1 MAFASS
7 TLAQRQAVRDAAVEL
22 DKAVTLAHDT
32 GPLLV
37 LGPTV
42 DKAGETLVSAL
53 AATGSATPDNQV
65 IVSND
70 ATGKVT
76 NNTGKQNITGTLQV
90 KDGALKQVVLPAA
103 TTMVSNTDAV
113 TIADSANNKTVA
125 GSAVV
130 ADGAVSCVAAPATAA
145 IVTNGQALIGVAP
158 TGTFA
163 NTVTFAVANGV
174 ITGITLS

>member
-37 LGPTV
+37 LGPAV

-65 IVSND
+65 IVSD
-70 ATGKVT
+70 GATGKVT
-76 NNTGKQNITGTLQV
+76 NSTGKQNITGTLQV
-90 KDGALKQVVLPAA
+90 RDGALKQVVLPAA
-103 TTMVSNTDAV
+103 TTMVSNTAEV
-113 TIADSANNKTVA
+113 TIANSANNKTVT
-125 GSAVV
+125 GSAAV
-130 ADGAVSCVAAPATAA
+130 ANGAVSCVAAPATAA
-145 IVTNGQALIGVAP
+145 IVTNGQALTGVAP

-163 NTVTFAVANGV
+163 DTVTFAVANGV
-174 ITGITLS
+174 ITGIALS

>member
-32 GPLLV
+32 GPLLA
-37 LGPTV
+37 LGPAV
-42 DKAGETLVSAL
+42 DAAGETLVSAL

-65 IVSND
+65 IVSNG

-76 NNTGKQNITGTLQV
+76 NSTGKQNITGTLQV

-103 TTMVSNTDAV
+103 TTMVSNTAAV
-113 TIADSANNKTVA
+113 TIADSANNKTVT

-130 ADGAVSCVAAPATAA
+130 ANGAVSCVAAPATAA
-145 IVTNGQALIGVAP
+145 IVTNDQALTGVTP
-158 TGTFA
+158 TGTFT
-163 NTVTFAVANGV
+163 NTVTFAVTDGV

>member
-7 TLAQRQAVRDAAVEL
+7 TLAQRQAVRDAVVEL

-37 LGPTV
+37 LGPAV

-65 IVSND
+65 IVSD
-70 ATGKVT
+70 GATGKVT
-76 NNTGKQNITGTLQV
+76 NSTGKRNITSTLQV
-90 KDGALKQVVLPAA
+90 KGGALKQVVLPAT
-103 TTMVSNTDAV
+103 TTMVSNTDVV
-113 TIADSANNKTVA
+113 TIADSANNKTVI

-130 ADGAVSCVAAPATAA
+130 ADGAVSRVAAPASAA
-145 IVTNGQALIGVAP
+145 IVTDGQALTGVTP
-158 TGTFA
+158 TGVFT
-163 NTVTFAVANGV
+163 NTVTFAVTGGV

>member
-32 GPLLV
+32 GPLSA
-37 LGPTV
+37 LGAAV
-42 DKAGETLVSAL
+42 DTAGEALVSAL
-53 AATGSATPDNQV
+53 AGTGSAIPDTQV
-65 IVSND
+65 IVSD
-70 ATGKVT
+70 GATGKVT
-76 NNTGKQNITGTLQV
+76 NSSGAQNITGTLQV
-90 KDGALKQVVLPAA
+90 RGGVLKQVVLPAT
-103 TTMVSNTDAV
+103 TTMVSNNGAV
-113 TIADSANNKTVA
+113 TIANSANGETVE

-130 ADGAVSCVAAPATAA
+130 ANGVASRVTAPPTAA
-145 IVTNGQALIGVAP
+145 IITNGQALTGVTL
-158 TGTFA
+158 TGAFT

>member
-37 LGPTV
+37 LGPAV

-65 IVSND
+65 IVSD
-70 ATGKVT
+70 GATGKVT
-76 NNTGKQNITGTLQV
+76 NSTGAQNITGTLQV

-103 TTMVSNTDAV
+103 TTMISNAGAV
-113 TIADSANNKTVA
+113 TIANSANNKTVT

-130 ADGAVSCVAAPATAA
+130 ANGAVSRVAAPATAA
-145 IVTNGQALIGVAP
+145 IVTNDQALTGVTP
-158 TGTFA
+158 TGTFT
-163 NTVTFAVANGV
+163 NTVTFAVTDGV
-174 ITGITLS
+174 ITGIALS

>member
-37 LGPTV
+37 LGPAV
-42 DKAGETLVSAL
+42 DTAGETLVSAL

-65 IVSND
+65 IVSNG

-76 NNTGKQNITGTLQV
+76 NSTGKQNITGTLQV
-90 KDGALKQVVLPAA
+90 GGGALKQVVLPAA

-130 ADGAVSCVAAPATAA
+130 ANGAVSRVAAPATAA
-145 IVTNGQALIGVAP
+145 IITNGQALTGVTP
-158 TGTFA
+158 TGTFT
-163 NTVTFAVANGV
+163 NTVTFAVTDGV

>member
-37 LGPTV
+37 LGPAV
-42 DKAGETLVSAL
+42 DTAGEALVSAL

-65 IVSND
+65 IVSD
-70 ATGKVT
+70 GATGKVT
-76 NNTGKQNITGTLQV
+76 NSTGAQNITGTLQV

-103 TTMVSNTDAV
+103 TTMISNAGAV
-113 TIADSANNKTVA
+113 TIANSANNKTVT

-130 ADGAVSCVAAPATAA
+130 ASGAVSCVAAPDTAA
-145 IVTNGQALIGVAP
+145 IVTNGQALTGVTSA
-158 TGTFA
+158 GTFT
-163 NTVTFAVANGV
+163 NTVTFAVTGGV

>member
-7 TLAQRQAVRDAAVEL
+7 TLAKRQAVRDAAVEL
-22 DKAVTLAHDT
+22 DKAVALAHDT
-32 GPLLV
+32 GPLLA
-37 LGPTV
+37 LGPAV
-42 DKAGETLVSAL
+42 DTAGEALVSAL

-65 IVSND
+65 IVSD
-70 ATGKVT
+70 GATGKVT
-76 NNTGKQNITGTLQV
+76 NSTGAQNITGTLQV

-130 ADGAVSCVAAPATAA
+130 APATAA
-145 IVTNGQALIGVAP
+145 IITNGQALTGVAP
-158 TGTFA
+158 TGAFTD
-163 NTVTFAVANGV
+163 TVTFAVTDGV
-174 ITGITLS
+174 ITGIALS

>member
-22 DKAVTLAHDT
+22 DKTVTLAHDT

-37 LGPTV
+37 LGPAV

-65 IVSND
+65 IVSD
-70 ATGKVT
+70 GATGKVT
-76 NNTGKQNITGTLQV
+76 NSTGKQNITGTLQV
-90 KDGALKQVVLPAA
+90 RDGALKRVVLPAA
-103 TTMVSNTDAV
+103 TTMVSNTAEV
-113 TIADSANNKTVA
+113 TIANSANNKTVT

-130 ADGAVSCVAAPATAA
+130 AGGTVSCVAAPDTAA
-145 IVTNGQALIGVAP
+145 IVTNDQALTGVTP
-158 TGTFA
+158 TGTFTD
-163 NTVTFAVANGV
+163 TVTFAVTGGV